1 MENSPVEEIKEEPL
15 SAEETT
21 EEKPQEN
28 SVISEEKTEDPT
40 KVETEDEPK
49 VLTPAER
56 TALLQKFT
64 NTIQGFNK
72 EIKAQGADFSTIAA
86 RYLGSVSNEDK
97 PIKYQKIETPV
108 ERDNLPEDL
117 KENFQLASR
126 VFSLDEGNPVANFR
140 TIEGFWFVK
149 LIEIAEPKPMNF
161 DEAKD
166 ILKEKM
172 VAEKALD
179 KIKEDLDEAKTALST
194 STADGPTLKEA
205 AEKKGYSVTRYSYNL
220 KSPPSG
226 DEVDSELLRRAVLG
240 TVAVDPDEKTKHGTI
255 AGKISETLMNENGGI
270 LVYIAEKSLKP
281 NPLELDAKREIGKRL
296 HAQNLDL
303 RFRSWLLDQRKEI
316 SDQSRNLYLDF
327 K

>member
-1 MENSPVEEIKEEPL
+1 MQDSPVEEIKEEPL
-15 SAEETT
+15 STEETT

-28 SVISEEKTEDPT
+28 SVISEENTADPT

-72 EIKAQGADFSTIAA
+72 EIKAEGADFSTIAA
-86 RYLGSVSNEDK
+86 RYLGAVSNEDK

-108 ERDNLPEDL
+108 ERDDFPEDL
-117 KENFQLASR
+117 KENMQLASR
-126 VFSLDEGNPVANFR
+126 VFSLDENNSVANFR

-149 LIEIAEPKPMNF
+149 LIEIAEPKPMKF

-179 KIKEDLDEAKTALST
+179 KIKVDLEEAKTALSS
-194 STADGPTLKEA
+194 STADGPTLKDA
-205 AEKKGYSVTRYSYNL
+205 AEKKGYAVTRYSYNL

-240 TVAVDPDEKTKHGTI
+240 TIAVDPDEKTKHGTI

-296 HAQNLDL
+296 RAQNIDL

-316 SDQSRNLYLDF
+316 SDESRNLYLNF
-327 K
+327 N